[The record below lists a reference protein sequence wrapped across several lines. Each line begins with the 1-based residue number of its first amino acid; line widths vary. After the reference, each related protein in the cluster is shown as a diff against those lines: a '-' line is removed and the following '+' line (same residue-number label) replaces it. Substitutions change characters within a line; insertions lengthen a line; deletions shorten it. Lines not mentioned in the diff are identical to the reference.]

1 MKAVLSLF
9 FTTLFLSSVYG
20 QDEAIYSVKNG
31 LHHITDSPSYVDA
44 LNRISMLSYEQSAD
58 TTLVYATKA
67 RDIARRIDYPKGVAD
82 ATNNLGIF
90 FDINGSSE
98 LAMRYYSDAYN
109 MYNRLKDTSNVA
121 QTLMNMAMVYNT
133 NGNDKKAI
141 DRYTEALHLAS
152 SIGRDSILAI
162 VIYDFLLQYPKSFAP
177 DSIDGY
183 IGKASHIAEE
193 YSDSSILL
201 AIGQLKANRYLLAG
215 RRDTA
220 IHILQESLAGCMREK
235 LYFLSLDILSEL
247 GDLYCS
253 IDSTKAVA
261 YYRQAM
267 DITHEK
273 NYLSY
278 DLDLT
283 TKLLDFY
290 NTHRD
295 TVKMLHY
302 SADLARLYRN
312 KQEIDNR
319 SDIDYI
325 SYGLKDQQLQ
335 AIQERARYEHNLL
348 WLESIA
354 FLLIVAISI
363 ILWRNAKKS
372 KRINAALETS
382 NRNYARLIRVVAHD
396 LRNPIGA
403 ISSIAGMKAD
413 DKNVPDKE
421 KDWIRLID
429 TSGKRCLQ
437 LITEL
442 LETDFDVR
450 EQTLQKTPVDVT
462 ALLQQTVLLLAYRAN
477 EKQQHLIATDA
488 ALPTIQADREK
499 LARVLDNLV
508 VNAIKFSSEKA
519 TIELCAETR
528 PKELIISV
536 RDTGVGIPKDMATLL
551 FEPFVNSV
559 RRKGTAGE
567 QSFGLGLY
575 ICRQIVEAHN
585 GRIWFESEPGHGSI
599 FFISLPRTTVG

>member
-1 MKAVLSLF
+1 MKTVLNLIF
-9 FTTLFLSSVYG
+9 ITLYFSSVYG
-20 QDEAIYSVKNG
+20 QDEAIYAVKSS

-141 DRYTEALHLAS
+141 ARYSEALHLAS

-183 IGKASHIAEE
+183 IDKACRIAKE

-201 AIGQLKANRYLLAG
+201 AIGQLKANRYLQAG

-247 GDLYCS
+247 GDIYSS
-253 IDSTKAVA
+253 IDSVKAVG

-290 NTHRD
+290 TTHKD
-295 TVKMLHY
+295 TVKILHY
-302 SADLARLYRN
+302 SADLARLYRK

-335 AIQERARYEHNLL
+335 AMQERARYERNLL

-403 ISSIAGMKAD
+403 ISSIAGMKAE
-413 DKNVPDKE
+413 DKTLPDKE

-450 EQTLQKTPVDVT
+450 EQTLQKAPVDIS

-477 EKQQHLIATDA
+477 EKQQRLVATSA
-488 ALPTIQADREK
+488 ALPIIQADREK
-499 LARVLDNLV
+499 LSRVLDNLV
-508 VNAIKFSSEKA
+508 VNAVKFSPENA

-536 RDTGVGIPKDMATLL
+536 RDTGVGIPRDMATLL

-585 GRIWFESEPGHGSI
+585 GRIWFESEPGQGSI
-599 FFISLPRTTVG
+599 FFIALPLS

>member
-1 MKAVLSLF
+1 
-9 FTTLFLSSVYG
+9 
-20 QDEAIYSVKNG
+20 
-31 LHHITDSPSYVDA
+31 
-44 LNRISMLSYEQSAD
+44 
-58 TTLVYATKA
+58 
-67 RDIARRIDYPKGVAD
+67 
-82 ATNNLGIF
+82 
-90 FDINGSSE
+90 
-98 LAMRYYSDAYN
+98 
-109 MYNRLKDTSNVA
+109 
-121 QTLMNMAMVYNT
+121 MAMVYNT
-133 NGNDKKAI
+133 NGNDDKAVA
-141 DRYTEALHLAS
+141 RYSEAMRIAS
-152 SIGRDSILAI
+152 TLSHDSILSL
-162 VIYDFLLQYPKSFAP
+162 VIYNFLLQYPDSFKH
-177 DSIDGY
+177 DSVDFY
-183 IGKASHIAEE
+183 IGKATRIAEK
-193 YSDSSILL
+193 YHDLRTLI
-201 AIGQLKANRYLLAG
+201 AIGQLKANRYLQAG

-220 IHILQESLAGCMREK
+220 ILILQESLEGCMRNK
-235 LYFLSLDILSEL
+235 LYFMSLDILSEL
-247 GDLYCS
+247 GDIYSS
-253 IDSTKAVA
+253 IDSTKAVG

-267 DITHEK
+267 EITHEK

-290 NTHRD
+290 TGHKD

-302 SADLARLYRN
+302 SADLSRLFRN
-312 KQEIDNR
+312 KQQVDNR

-335 AIQERARYEHNLL
+335 AIKERSRYERSLL

-372 KRINAALETS
+372 KRINAELGES

-403 ISSIAGMKAD
+403 ISSIAGIKVAD
-413 DKNVPDKE
+413 KTLADKE
-421 KDWIRLID
+421 KDWLRLID

-442 LETDFDVR
+442 LETDFNIR
-450 EQTLQKTPVDVT
+450 EETLHKEPVDIT
-462 ALLQQTVLLLAYRAN
+462 ALLQQTVLLLTYRTN
-477 EKQQHLIATDA
+477 EKHQQLIATEEK
-488 ALPTIQADREK
+488 LPVIQADKEK

-508 VNAIKFSSEKA
+508 VNAIKFSPENA
-519 TIELCAETR
+519 TIKLYAETR

-536 RDTGVGIPKDMATLL
+536 HDTGVGIPKDMATLL

-585 GRIWFESEPGHGSI
+585 GHIWFESQPGEGAV
-599 FFISLPRTTVG
+599 FFISLPRTPAA

>member
-1 MKAVLSLF
+1 LKTVLNLF
-9 FTTLFLSSVYG
+9 FLTLYFSSVYG
-20 QDEAIYSVKNG
+20 QDEAVYSVKNR
-31 LHHITDSPSYVDA
+31 LHTITDSPSYVDA

-67 RDIARRIDYPKGVAD
+67 RDIARRIDYPKGIAD

-98 LAMRYYSDAYN
+98 LALHYYSDAYN
-109 MYNRLKDTSNVA
+109 FYNQLRDTSNAA
-121 QTLMNMAMVYNT
+121 QALMNMAMVYNT
-133 NGNDKKAI
+133 NGNDKKSIA
-141 DRYTEALHLAS
+141 RYSEALRIAS
-152 SIGRDSILAI
+152 SSSRDSILSL
-162 VIYDFLLQYPKSFAP
+162 VIYNFLLQYPNSFAQ
-177 DSIDGY
+177 DSVDFYID
-183 IGKASHIAEE
+183 KATRIAGQ
-193 YSDSSILL
+193 YHDNAMLT
-201 AIGQLKANRYLLAG
+201 AIGQLKANRYLQAG

-220 IHILQESLAGCMREK
+220 IQILRA
-235 LYFLSLDILSEL
+235 SLDSCMKHKQYFTSLDLLSEL
-247 GDLYCS
+247 GDIYS
-253 IDSTKAVA
+253 TIDSGKAVG
-261 YYRQAM
+261 YYQQAM

-278 DLDLT
+278 DVDLT

-290 NTHRD
+290 TAHRD
-295 TVKMLHY
+295 TGKMLHY
-302 SADLARLYRN
+302 SADLARLFRN
-312 KQEIDNR
+312 KQQSDYR

-325 SYGLKDQQLQ
+325 SYGLKDQQFQ
-335 AIQERARYEHNLL
+335 AMQERSRYEHNLL

-354 FLLIVAISI
+354 SLLIVAISI
-363 ILWRNAKKS
+363 ILWRNSKKN

-403 ISSIAGMKAD
+403 ISSIAGMKAE

-450 EQTLQKTPVDVT
+450 EQTLHKAPVDVT

-477 EKQQHLIATDA
+477 EKQQHLIATNT
-488 ALPTIQADREK
+488 ALPVIQADREK
-499 LARVLDNLV
+499 LARVLDNLI
-508 VNAIKFSSEKA
+508 VNAIKFSPEKA
-519 TIELCAETR
+519 TIELYAETR

-536 RDTGVGIPKDMATLL
+536 RDTGVGIPRDMATLL

-575 ICRQIVEAHN
+575 ICRQIIEAHN
-585 GRIWFESEPGHGSI
+585 GRIWFESEPGQGSI
-599 FFISLPRTTVG
+599 FFISLPLS

>member
-1 MKAVLSLF
+1 
-9 FTTLFLSSVYG
+9 
-20 QDEAIYSVKNG
+20 
-31 LHHITDSPSYVDA
+31 
-44 LNRISMLSYEQSAD
+44 MLSYEQSAD

-67 RDIARRIDYPKGVAD
+67 RDIARRINYPKGVAD
-82 ATNNLGIF
+82 ATNNLGVF

-98 LAMRYYSDAYN
+98 LALHYYSDAYN
-109 MYNRLKDTSNVA
+109 FYNQLKDTSNVA

-133 NGNDKKAI
+133 NGNDDKAI
-141 DRYTEALHLAS
+141 ARYSEAMRIAS
-152 SIGRDSILAI
+152 TLSQDSILSL
-162 VIYDFLLQYPKSFAP
+162 VIYNFLLQYPNAFKT
-177 DSIDGY
+177 DSVDFY
-183 IGKASHIAEE
+183 IGKATRIAER
-193 YSDSSILL
+193 YNDVRTLI
-201 AIGQLKANRYLLAG
+201 AVGQLKANRYLQAG
-215 RRDTA
+215 KRDTA
-220 IHILQESLAGCMREK
+220 IQILQQSLDGCMQHK
-235 LYFLSLDILSEL
+235 LYFMSLDILSEL
-247 GDLYCS
+247 GDIYS
-253 IDSTKAVA
+253 TIDSAKAVG

-267 DITHEK
+267 EITHEK

-290 NTHRD
+290 TGHKD
-295 TVKMLHY
+295 TIKMLHY
-302 SADLARLYRN
+302 SADLARLFKN
-312 KQEIDNR
+312 KQQTDNR

-335 AIQERARYEHNLL
+335 AIQERSRYESNLL
-348 WLESIA
+348 WLESIG

-372 KRINAALETS
+372 KRINAALAES

-403 ISSIAGMKAD
+403 ISSIAGMKVAD
-413 DKNVPDKE
+413 KTLADKE
-421 KDWIRLID
+421 KDWLRLID

-442 LETDFDVR
+442 LETDFNIR
-450 EQTLQKTPVDVT
+450 EENLHKEPVDITV
-462 ALLQQTVLLLAYRAN
+462 LLQQTVQLLTYRAS
-477 EKQQHLIATDA
+477 EKRQHLIAAEDK
-488 ALPTIQADREK
+488 LPIIQADKEK

-508 VNAIKFSSEKA
+508 VNAIKFSSENA
-519 TIELCAETR
+519 TIELCAEAR

-536 RDTGVGIPKDMATLL
+536 HDTGVGIPKDMAALL

-575 ICRQIVEAHN
+575 ICRQIIEAHN
-585 GRIWFESEPGHGSI
+585 GHIWFESQPGQGSI
-599 FFISLPRTTVG
+599 FFFSLPIS